1 MFQELFAISKTIG
14 CSVENSELRV
24 VHNSLIS
31 DAVKDGEVS
40 YLAEVLSAL
49 EEKYKERKSRVKQFA
64 CWVVSKLRS
73 CAICLLGCLKAQELC
88 KAEEENEDPIKTK
101 EEKEKVL
108 MEVKKLEEAHIE
120 FAKKFGAEN
129 EAL

>member
-24 VHNSLIS
+24 VHNSLIL

-40 YLAEVLSAL
+40 YLKEVLSAL

-73 CAICLLGCLKAQELC
+73 CAKQRKRMKIQSKQRRR
-88 KAEEENEDPIKTK
+88 KR
-101 EEKEKVL
+101 
-108 MEVKKLEEAHIE
+108 
-120 FAKKFGAEN
+120 KFSWRSRN
-129 EAL
+129 